1 MDAGWNKLGVNW
13 TQVRNNRWKV
23 TQMRITVQLWRLL
36 HPPVATRQKPR
47 EGDKRNH
54 KTGNITI
61 RLRGKGTRGGTNTT
75 CIFYIFGLLILRCYI
90 YISIC
95 SVGEYNNQYF
105 ETYCAK
111 SFDVLIFHKRYSLL

>member
-1 MDAGWNKLGVNW
+1 MESHADE
-13 TQVRNNRWKV
+13 NNRPVVAAFAPSGGDTAKAARRR
-23 TQMRITVQLWRLL
+23 QAK
-36 HPPVATRQKPR
+36 PPNWQK
-47 EGDKRNH
+47 N
-54 KTGNITI
+54 I

-105 ETYCAK
+105 ESYCAK
-111 SFDVLIFHKRYSLL
+111 SFDVLIFHKRYSPL